1 MDKDYSSADSSF
13 IFISLIGILTR
24 YRFDNENNLNNIL
37 MAFRRKIQRAH
48 MMQRS
53 DVYGTDIFNDG
64 ITMSTREVSGCR
76 DKICGK
82 FDMPKLKCDCPQ
94 YEADAESTDVK

>member
-1 MDKDYSSADSSF
+1 MIYQEEHV
-13 IFISLIGILTR
+13 
-24 YRFDNENNLNNIL
+24 FDNENNFDLNNIL
-37 MAFRRKIQRAH
+37 MAFRRKIQRAQ

-94 YEADAESTDVK
+94 YEADAESTGVK

>member
-1 MDKDYSSADSSF
+1 MIYQEEHV
-13 IFISLIGILTR
+13 
-24 YRFDNENNLNNIL
+24 FDNENNLNNIL
-37 MAFRRKIQRAH
+37 MAFRRKIQRAQ
-48 MMQRS
+48 MLQRS

-76 DKICGK
+76 DKVCGK

-94 YEADAESTDVK
+94 YAADAESTGVK

>member
-1 MDKDYSSADSSF
+1 MK
-13 IFISLIGILTR
+13 I
-24 YRFDNENNLNNIL
+24 DNS
-37 MAFRRKIQRAH
+37 RKI
-48 MMQRS
+48 RS
-53 DVYGTDIFNDG
+53 LDDIFNDG

>member
-37 MAFRRKIQRAH
+37 MGFRRKIQRAQ
-48 MMQRS
+48 MLQRS

>member
-1 MDKDYSSADSSF
+1 
-13 IFISLIGILTR
+13 
-24 YRFDNENNLNNIL
+24 
-37 MAFRRKIQRAH
+37 

-53 DVYGTDIFNDG
+53 DVYGTDIFNYG

>member
-1 MDKDYSSADSSF
+1 
-13 IFISLIGILTR
+13 
-24 YRFDNENNLNNIL
+24 
-37 MAFRRKIQRAH
+37 MAFRRKIQRAQ

-53 DVYGTDIFNDG
+53 DVYGTDIFNYG

-76 DKICGK
+76 DRVCGK
-82 FDMPKLKCDCPQ
+82 FDKLVFRCDCPQ

>member
-1 MDKDYSSADSSF
+1 MKRNFES
-13 IFISLIGILTR
+13 
-24 YRFDNENNLNNIL
+24 NNIPIGY
-37 MAFRRKIQRAH
+37 RRKLERAQ

-76 DKICGK
+76 DRACGK
-82 FDMPKLKCDCPQ
+82 FDIPKLKCDCPQ
-94 YEADAESTDVK
+94 SEADAESTDVK

>member
-1 MDKDYSSADSSF
+1 M
-13 IFISLIGILTR
+13 T
-24 YRFDNENNLNNIL
+24 
-37 MAFRRKIQRAH
+37 FRRKIQRAQ
-48 MMQRS
+48 MLQRS

-94 YEADAESTDVK
+94 YEADAESTGVK